1 MSKTKIKSYL
11 FNKSEIENLKQNKF
25 GMNWP
30 VVYIL
35 NNDKKAYIG
44 ESANAIQRMQN
55 HLTNKGRLN
64 KYKNFHLI
72 CDETF
77 NKSAI
82 EDIESLLI
90 DYMNA
95 DQKYKLDNI
104 KPGKSKAH
112 NYYQKQYYIDKF
124 DGIWKILKKNKLVDH
139 QLTTIRNS
147 DIFKYSPY
155 KTLTED
161 QEETAHSI
169 FNALLYQYERK
180 INTTFIVNGGAGT
193 GKTIL
198 AIYLIK
204 TISNIMNNN
213 YNMEDLEELAEDGF
227 YEDGYLDALLKL
239 KSEKQFKIAL
249 VVPMQSFRKTLKKVF
264 ASVKGLKASMVIGP
278 SEVVN
283 KEYDLLVVDEAHRL
297 RRKVNLMPG
306 LHNTFKKN
314 NNLLNLHENS
324 TELDWILASSSFQI
338 LFYDK
343 NQSVKPSDVRRD
355 DFKNIN
361 KYRNVDEFNLTTQL
375 RVKGGADYIKYVGEL
390 LSGKAK
396 KKDIKDYD
404 LQMFND
410 LGQMLDQIK
419 EMDKQFGLCRNVAG
433 YSWKWKT
440 KGKTYIECVHE
451 KLFDIKIK
459 DISLIW
465 NTTDKDWV
473 NSKNALEE
481 IGCIHTIQGYDLNY
495 TGIIFGNEISYDDA
509 NKKIIFNKDNY
520 FDINGKK
527 GIDNEKELHD
537 YIINIYKVMMTR
549 GILGTYIY
557 VCDEKLRK
565 YLSNL
570 LKVN

>member
-55 HLTNKGRLN
+55 HLTNKGRRN
-64 KYKNFHLI
+64 KYKKFHLI

-104 KPGKSKAH
+104 QLGKSKAH

-139 QLTTIRNS
+139 HLTTIRNS

-169 FNALLYQYERK
+169 FNALLYQYERN

-227 YEDGYLDALLKL
+227 YEDGYLDALFKL

-264 ASVKGLKASMVIGP
+264 ASVNGLKASMVIGP

-314 NNLLNLHENS
+314 NELLNLHESS

-375 RVKGGADYIKYVGEL
+375 RVKGGADYINYVDEL

-396 KKDIKDYD
+396 KKDIKEYD

-410 LGQMLDQIK
+410 LGQMLNQIK
-419 EMDKQFGLCRNVAG
+419 EKDKQFGLCRNVAG
-433 YSWKWKT
+433 YSWKWET
-440 KGKTYIECVHE
+440 KGKMYSECIHK

-473 NSKNALEE
+473 NSKNALDE
-481 IGCIHTIQGYDLNY
+481 IGCIHTIQDM
-495 TGIIFGNEISYDDA
+495 I
-509 NKKIIFNKDNY
+509 
-520 FDINGKK
+520 
-527 GIDNEKELHD
+527 
-537 YIINIYKVMMTR
+537 
-549 GILGTYIY
+549 
-557 VCDEKLRK
+557 
-565 YLSNL
+565 
-570 LKVN
+570 